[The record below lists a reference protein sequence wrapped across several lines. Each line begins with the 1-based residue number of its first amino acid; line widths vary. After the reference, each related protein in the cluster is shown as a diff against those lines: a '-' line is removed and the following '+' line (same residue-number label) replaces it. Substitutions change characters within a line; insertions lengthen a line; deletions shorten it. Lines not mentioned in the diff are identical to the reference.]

1 MTYPFPRDE
10 GEATCVISGAAGLG
24 IQTVEDMLARL
35 VVDSGL
41 HVFGSREYMS
51 RVRGGNNS
59 TELRISTSKVDALVD
74 RMDILVAMS
83 RNVRANIRER
93 IGPTTV
99 IVGDRAEL
107 GEELDGAGGVF
118 VDVPLAELAAAS
130 GGRIYSNSVAAGIV
144 LGILG
149 IDPGRAADYFRKRFS
164 GKKPEVAEKNSAAC
178 LAGHEVGER
187 LVEGRGLFSPEN
199 GSSGVGRA
207 IINGSDA
214 VSLGAMAAGCNFVTA
229 YPMSPAT
236 GLLSFFA
243 KHAGRVGAVVEQT
256 EDELAAIN
264 MAVGAAYAGA
274 RPVVTTSGGGFALMA
289 EGISLAGVV
298 EAPVVVHLSQ
308 RPGPATGMAT
318 RSEQADLELALYSG
332 HGEFPRALYA
342 PGSIESA
349 FMLAQE
355 AFRVALKYQT
365 PAIILTDQYFVN
377 SFHNVCPEEL
387 VLMEGPS
394 PLDETPADYRRYEDD
409 PSGCSPFGVPGLGL
423 GIVGADSHEHDETGH
438 VYEDFKLRRRMQD
451 KRMRKL
457 RGMSSE
463 ALPPAL
469 YGPEDYD
476 RLVVCW
482 GSTIPIFREALSLL
496 NLKGVALLAFEQ
508 VWPLHQSAE
517 QLLKRAGRIVAAEGN
532 STGQFARLL
541 RAHTGVKAT
550 DALFKYSG
558 LQFSV
563 EEAAEGLK
571 GVLSGNGG
579 GSR

>member
-1 MTYPFPRDE
+1 MTYPFPRDD
-10 GEATCVISGAAGLG
+10 GEATCVLSGAAGLG

-59 TELRISTSKVDALVD
+59 TELRISTFRVDALVD

-93 IGPTTV
+93 IGPSTV

-107 GEELDGAGGVF
+107 GGELDDAGGVF
-118 VDVPLAELAAAS
+118 VQAPLAELAAAS

-149 IDPGRAADYFRKRFS
+149 IDPGRAADYFLKRFS
-164 GKKPEVAEKNSAAC
+164 GKKPEVAERNSAAC

-187 LVEGRGLFSPEN
+187 LVEGRGLFSPGN
-199 GSSGVGRA
+199 DSSGVGRA

-264 MAVGAAYAGA
+264 MAVGAAYAGG

-318 RSEQADLELALYSG
+318 RTEQADLELALYSG

-377 SFHNVCPEEL
+377 SFHNVRPEEL

-394 PLDETPADYRRYEDD
+394 PLNETLADYRRYEDD

-423 GIVGADSHEHDETGH
+423 GIVGADSHEHDEVGH

-457 RGMSSE
+457 RYMSSE
-463 ALPPAL
+463 ALPPTL
-469 YGPEDYD
+469 YGPDDYD

-482 GSTIPIFREALSLL
+482 GSTIPIFREALSLMK
-496 NLKGVALLAFEQ
+496 LKGVALLAFEQ
-508 VWPLHQSAE
+508 VWPLHQSAG
-517 QLLKRAGRIVAAEGN
+517 QLLKRAARIVAAEGN

-550 DALFKYSG
+550 DALLKYSG

-563 EEAAEGLK
+563 EEAAEGLRD
-571 GVLSGNGG
+571 VLSGNGG